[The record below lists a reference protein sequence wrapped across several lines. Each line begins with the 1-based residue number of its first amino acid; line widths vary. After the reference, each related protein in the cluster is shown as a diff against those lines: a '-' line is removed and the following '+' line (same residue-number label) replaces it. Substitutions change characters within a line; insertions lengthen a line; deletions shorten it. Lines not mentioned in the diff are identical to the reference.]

1 MVKASTA
8 GKVAAGFGAAVASIY
23 AAPELSA
30 DVVGINFNP
39 GSVNF
44 TSSSTLRTV
53 SISSTASSAFV
64 GGFGQWNDSIGKTIY
79 SDGNMESFKIASA
92 GEVLN
97 TSTFSGSGGIGFS
110 GSQSGTFYIGF
121 KQTAA
126 NGGGVGW
133 FSISLGGFGG
143 TVVYGTDG
151 QFGNDGESVTVGAS
165 AVPEP
170 GTAGLAALALG
181 AVGLRRRRRAI
192 NN

>member
-44 TSSSTLRTV
+44 TTSSTLRTV
-53 SISSTASSAFV
+53 SINSTAASAFV

-79 SDGNMESFKIASA
+79 STGNMASFKIATA

-97 TSTFSGSGGIGFS
+97 TSTFSGSGGIGFTATAS
-110 GSQSGTFYIGF
+110 GSVYVGF

-133 FSISLGGFGG
+133 FSINLGGSGG
-143 TVVYGTDG
+143 DIVYGTIG
-151 QFGNDGESVTVGAS
+151 QFGNNGESVTVGAS

-170 GTAGLAALALG
+170 GTTGLAALALG